1 VSGLPTALP
10 PPQERLPMKC
20 IFPRPI
26 LAALAAGLLLAG
38 CASHPARTGA
48 TKAGN
53 SRAARS
59 ETTPAPAVRSGESH
73 ANHGNHAT
81 TTSAP
86 EPSPNALPEDTGIPA
101 CDDYLASYVA
111 CHRAAAIYKPD
122 QLQGRY
128 EAMRTSLLRDSQD
141 PATRPTLAARCNAL
155 ASQLRQALHGKSCD
169 SAPAASGSQSGN

>member
-1 VSGLPTALP
+1 MKPIVP
-10 PPQERLPMKC
+10 RLT
-20 IFPRPI
+20 
-26 LAALAAGLLLAG
+26 LAMLGAGLLLAG

-48 TKAGN
+48 SETGHAP
-53 SRAARS
+53 AATS
-59 ETTPAPAVRSGESH
+59 ETTPAGTAAGEEH
-73 ANHGNHAT
+73 AAHGNRAT
-81 TTSAP
+81 SNAP
-86 EPSPNALPEDTGIPA
+86 EHSAALPENTGIPA

-141 PATRPTLAARCNAL
+141 PATRQTLATRCNSL

-169 SAPAASGSQSGN
+169 SAPAAASSQAGH